1 MTQRPTTTFRSGKG
15 PWVRF
20 AMGAGERWLTLS
32 GRITTEMRQFGSY
45 LRQMRYRQGYSIR
58 ELSDEL
64 EMPYEDLLMLEVGL
78 LKPSEVP
85 SPVWVRLMRLLE
97 GREVLVRRTY
107 TDEAEAEL
115 DPDELWAEGDDDPSG
130 KTALGLGQ
138 TLGVASIKVVG
149 VGGGGSNAV
158 RRMFQQRVPGVEY
171 IAVNT
176 DAQHLIRLDVPR
188 KVRIG
193 DRLTRGLGVGGN
205 PELGREAAEESREDL
220 YDLLSGT
227 DLVFVA
233 AGMGG
238 GTGTGAAPVVAEI
251 AKEVGALTIAVVT
264 KPFGFEGQQRSVQA
278 DEGIARLR
286 EHVDTLILIPNDRLY
301 AVSDERM
308 TAENAFRIADDVL
321 RQGVQ
326 SISELV
332 MVAGDINLDFAD
344 IRAVMAG
351 AGSAWMAIGH
361 GRGRDRAYEAARAA
375 MASPLLHVPVEG
387 ATRVLLN
394 ITYGPDVTLQEVYEA
409 SDIIKGLVDP
419 HANIIFGMITDQNME
434 DEVRVTVVAT
444 GLTGGE
450 SVVSQSLDQ
459 ILQGALDS
467 SESNSTMPGFLQ
479 RIARFFSNLFG
490 GGSRN

>member
-1 MTQRPTTTFRSGKG
+1 M
-15 PWVRF
+15 
-20 AMGAGERWLTLS
+20 
-32 GRITTEMRQFGSY
+32 
-45 LRQMRYRQGYSIR
+45 
-58 ELSDEL
+58 
-64 EMPYEDLLMLEVGL
+64 
-78 LKPSEVP
+78 
-85 SPVWVRLMRLLE
+85 
-97 GREVLVRRTY
+97 
-107 TDEAEAEL
+107 
-115 DPDELWAEGDDDPSG
+115 
-130 KTALGLGQ
+130 
-138 TLGVASIKVVG
+138 ASIKVVG

-158 RRMFQQRVPGVEY
+158 RRMYQQRVPGVEY

-220 YDLLSGT
+220 YDLFSGT

-238 GTGTGAAPVVAEI
+238 GTGTGAAPVIAEI

-264 KPFGFEGQQRSVQA
+264 KPFGFEGQQRSIQA
-278 DEGIARLR
+278 DEGIVRLR
-286 EHVDTLILIPNDRLY
+286 EHVDTMILIPNDRLY

-326 SISELV
+326 SIAELV

-361 GRGRDRAYEAARAA
+361 GRGKDRAYEAARAA

-419 HANIIFGMITDQNME
+419 HANIIFGMITDPSME

-444 GLTGGE
+444 GLTGGD
-450 SVVSQSLDQ
+450 SVVSQSLDE
-459 ILQGALDS
+459 ILQGALDT
-467 SESNSTMPGFLQ
+467 EDTGSTMPGFLQ

-490 GGSRN
+490 GRRN

>member
-1 MTQRPTTTFRSGKG
+1 MTQQRSSNTFRSGRG

-20 AMGAGERWLTLS
+20 AMGAGERWLAS
-32 GRITTEMRQFGSY
+32 AGHITAEMQQFGTY
-45 LRQMRYRQGYSIR
+45 LREMRYRRGYSIR

-64 EMPYEDLLMLEVGL
+64 GLAYESILMLEAGL
-78 LKPSEVP
+78 LRPSEVT
-85 SPVWVRLMRLLE
+85 SSTWVRLMRLLE
-97 GREVLVRRTY
+97 GREALVRRET
-107 TDEAEAEL
+107 EPGGEEI
-115 DPDELWAEGDDDPSG
+115 DPDEAWADEDGSSG
-130 KTALGLGQ
+130 KPLGVGQ
-138 TLGVASIKVVG
+138 ALGVATLKVIG

-158 RRMFQQRVPGVEY
+158 GRMYQQRVPGVEY

-176 DAQHLIRLDVPR
+176 DAQHLIRMDIPR

-227 DLVFVA
+227 DMVFVA

-264 KPFGFEGQQRSVQA
+264 KPFGFEGQQRAMQA
-278 DEGIARLR
+278 EEGIRRLR
-286 EHVDTLILIPNDRLY
+286 EHVDTMILIPNDRLY
-301 AVSDERM
+301 TVSDERM

-326 SISELV
+326 SIAELV

-344 IRAVMAG
+344 IRAVMTG

-361 GRGRDRAYEAARAA
+361 GRGRDRAYDAARAA
-375 MASPLLHVPVEG
+375 MASPLLHVPVQG

-409 SDIIKGLVDP
+409 SDIIRGLVDP
-419 HANIIFGMITDQNME
+419 NANIIFGMITDENME

-444 GLTGGE
+444 GLTGSE
-450 SVVSQSLDQ
+450 NVVSQSLDS
-459 ILQGALDS
+459 ILQTALDPGA
-467 SESNSTMPGFLQ
+467 EAALPGFMQ
-479 RIARFFSNLFG
+479 RIGDFFTGLFG
-490 GGSRN
+490 RRKG

>member
-1 MTQRPTTTFRSGKG
+1 MTQRSANTFRSGRG

-20 AMGAGERWLTLS
+20 AMGAGERWLAAS
-32 GRITTEMRQFGSY
+32 GHITAEMQQFGVY
-45 LRQMRYRQGYSIR
+45 LREMRYRRGYSIR

-64 EMPYEDLLMLEVGL
+64 GLAYESFLMLEAGL
-78 LKPSEVP
+78 LRPSEVT
-85 SPVWVRLMRLLE
+85 SSTWVRLMRLLE
-97 GREVLVRRTY
+97 GREVLVRREPEVS
-107 TDEAEAEL
+107 DEEI
-115 DPDELWAEGDDDPSG
+115 DPDEAWAEEDGAAG
-130 KTALGLGQ
+130 KPLGVGQ
-138 TLGVASIKVVG
+138 ALGVATLKVIG

-158 RRMFQQRVPGVEY
+158 GRMFQQRVPGVEY

-227 DLVFVA
+227 DMVFVA

-238 GTGTGAAPVVAEI
+238 GTGTGAAPVIAEI

-264 KPFGFEGQQRSVQA
+264 KPFGFEGQQRAMQA
-278 DEGIARLR
+278 EEGVRRLR
-286 EHVDTLILIPNDRLY
+286 EHVDTMILIPNDRLY
-301 AVSDERM
+301 TVSDERM

-326 SISELV
+326 SIAELV

-344 IRAVMAG
+344 IRAVMTG

-361 GRGRDRAYEAARAA
+361 GRGRDRAYDAARAA
-375 MASPLLHVPVEG
+375 MASPLLHVPVQG

-409 SDIIKGLVDP
+409 SDIIRGLVDP
-419 HANIIFGMITDQNME
+419 NANIIFGMITDENME

-450 SVVSQSLDQ
+450 HVVSQSLDS
-459 ILQGALDS
+459 ILQTALEPS
-467 SESNSTMPGFLQ
+467 SEVELPGFMQ
-479 RIARFFSNLFG
+479 RIGGFFSGLFG
-490 GGSRN
+490 GRKKG